1 MISVPAAGLQESA
14 PAGPVIPPERQINK
28 SNDAF
33 GPSRYRAR
41 IKFLQP
47 SLSRMTHLALK
58 CKADPERKGPSWYG
72 LWIMRTVGSDGQEKI
87 LVTARTRVTQNAI
100 RVREFKT
107 ATGVISFLVGVGFSQ
122 ASIPMKNGETTSH
135 RLVSD

>member
-1 MISVPAAGLQESA
+1 MTTEQGL
-14 PAGPVIPPERQINK
+14 
-28 SNDAF
+28 
-33 GPSRYRAR
+33 RA
-41 IKFLQP
+41 
-47 SLSRMTHLALK
+47 LAEEGHTVEVL

-72 LWIMRTVGSDGQEKI
+72 LWIMRTVGNDGQEKI

-107 ATGVISFLVGVGFSQ
+107 ATGVISFLVGIGFAQ
-122 ASIPMKNGETTSH
+122 ASIPMKIGETTSH

>member
-1 MISVPAAGLQESA
+1 MSQTTDLELNVTTEQGL
-14 PAGPVIPPERQINK
+14 
-28 SNDAF
+28 
-33 GPSRYRAR
+33 RA
-41 IKFLQP
+41 
-47 SLSRMTHLALK
+47 LAEEGHTVEVL

-72 LWIMRTVGSDGQEKI
+72 MWIMRTVGNDGQEKI

-107 ATGVISFLVGVGFSQ
+107 ATGVISFLVGIGFAQ

>member
-1 MISVPAAGLQESA
+1 MLLAATLDPNVTTEQGLR
-14 PAGPVIPPERQINK
+14 V
-28 SNDAF
+28 
-33 GPSRYRAR
+33 
-41 IKFLQP
+41 
-47 SLSRMTHLALK
+47 LAKDGHTVEVL

-72 LWIMRTVGSDGQEKI
+72 LWIMRTVGNDGQEKI

-107 ATGVISFLVGVGFSQ
+107 ATGVISFLVGIGFAQ
-122 ASIPMKNGETTSH
+122 ASIPMKKGETASH